1 MLFAFFVII
10 AYLLGSINPSIIQGR
25 MRGIDIKKE
34 GSGNAGTTNT
44 LRVMGKKA
52 AVVSLVCDIMKGVVS
67 VLIGGIA
74 GPICACACALACF
87 CGHVWPAY
95 YHFKGGKGVATCF
108 GAVLAVNWRI
118 AVMCLAVV
126 VVIVLVTKMMSAGSI
141 AGAAVLPAVS
151 LWMEPFF
158 VPFAAAM
165 SAIIIIKHRG
175 NIERIVNGKESKLSF
190 GKNKTGGKSGK

>member
-87 CGHVWPAY
+87 CGHVWPVY

-126 VVIVLVTKMMSAGSI
+126 VVIVLITKMMSAGSI
-141 AGAAVLPAVS
+141 AGAAALPAVS
-151 LWMEPFF
+151 MWMEPFF